1 VLAGPVL
8 WPLDDAPTILGAY
21 RDIIAVAPREVAT
34 IVTLR
39 RVPTL
44 PTLPAELHTRPLCMI
59 TMCYVGDPALGE
71 QALRPLRGLGRPLL
85 DRVDHRDYTDL
96 QSLIDDTV
104 PHGWRYY

>member
-39 RVPTL
+39 RVRRC
-44 PTLPAELHTRPLCMI
+44 RPSY
-59 TMCYVGDPALGE
+59 TH
-71 QALRPLRGLGRPLL
+71 
-85 DRVDHRDYTDL
+85 DRCA
-96 QSLIDDTV
+96 
-104 PHGWRYY
+104 

>member
-1 VLAGPVL
+1 
-8 WPLDDAPTILGAY
+8 
-21 RDIIAVAPREVAT
+21 
-34 IVTLR
+34 
-39 RVPTL
+39 
-44 PTLPAELHTRPLCMI
+44 MI